1 MGISMGAMALAGAA
15 TSAAGTIAGG
25 ANSAAMGRAQA
36 GEATF
41 EAAQDRENAASDI
54 AAGQRNMINSQQK
67 TNLLIGSATARAG
80 ASGVNAGV
88 GSAAEN
94 VGEIGQKGRY
104 AAALDLWNGQNAA
117 AGDLNKAQAQ
127 DYQSSLD
134 LIGGQAAQKA
144 ATYSALGTLA
154 GGGSSAYKL
163 FSQNPPSTSAAPTM
177 AGVLPAIY

>member
-1 MGISMGAMALAGAA
+1 MGISGIMAGVSAAGAA
-15 TSAAGTIAGG
+15 ASAAGTLAGG

-41 EAAQDRENAASDI
+41 ESAQDRLNASSDI
-54 AAGQRNMINSQQK
+54 AAAQTRMFQTQQK
-67 TNLLIGSATARAG
+67 TNLLVGSATARAG
-80 ASGVNAGV
+80 ASGINAGV

-117 AGDLNKAQAQ
+117 AGDLDKAQAQ

-134 LIGGQAAQKA
+134 IIGGQSAQKA
-144 ATYSALGTLA
+144 ATFSALGTLA

-163 FSQNPPSTSAAPTM
+163 FSQNPPSTSAAPTST
-177 AGVLPAIY
+177 PP